1 MLLLLSGVGE
11 GGTATRVGR
20 RKDLVGEESVLT
32 DNIPIGANEAPS
44 LGLLGEESL
53 LDLILQ
59 NSDMLG
65 WPSFSFTWGKL
76 LVLDGWA
83 EDLRQD
89 LAAKPQNSKNQKLCP

>member
-59 NSDMLG
+59 NSDMCNKGRLQ
-65 WPSFSFTWGKL
+65 K
-76 LVLDGWA
+76 
-83 EDLRQD
+83 
-89 LAAKPQNSKNQKLCP
+89 KNGIMWEYFPY

>member
-59 NSDMLG
+59 NSDMFNKVAKFFLHLG
-65 WPSFSFTWGKL
+65 EALG
-76 LVLDGWA
+76 
-83 EDLRQD
+83 LRW
-89 LAAKPQNSKNQKLCP
+89 LG